1 MSDGSEDQAHDEEQ
15 SEGQE
20 VKFQVG
26 AMVLAY
32 YSLPPRGRYKAKVV
46 RVLQEDYI
54 VEWADGA
61 TSGRR
66 VPHDKVEPL
75 EYEA

>member
-1 MSDGSEDQAHDEEQ
+1 MKSRARGKRLSAEPVH
-15 SEGQE
+15 
-20 VKFQVG
+20 
-26 AMVLAY
+26 LAY
-32 YSLPPRGRYKAKVV
+32 YSLPPGGTCKAKVV